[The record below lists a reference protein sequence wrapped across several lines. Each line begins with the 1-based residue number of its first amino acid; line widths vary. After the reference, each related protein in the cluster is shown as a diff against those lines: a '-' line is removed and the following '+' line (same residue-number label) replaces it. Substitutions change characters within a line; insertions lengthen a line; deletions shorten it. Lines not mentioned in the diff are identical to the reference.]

1 MDLLSESP
9 AQGRRRRRREGWCI
23 PPDADAA
30 FVWHMEDVIQTYLL
44 PYAPACPVVCF
55 DEACKQLF
63 GQVRPP
69 HPPRPGRPA
78 CVDYEYERKGVCH
91 QLVMCEPLRG
101 WRHVKVSER
110 RTRRDYAD
118 CVRELVEVHYPR
130 ARRIRLVQ
138 DNLNTHD
145 GASLYEAFAPEE
157 ARRMLD
163 KIEFHYTPKHGSWLN
178 MAETEI
184 NLMLRQ
190 CLDRRLDTPASI
202 AGEVAVWETQRNARR
217 AKIHWT
223 FTLASARRKL
233 RKAYPSIED

>member
-1 MDLLSESP
+1 
-9 AQGRRRRRREGWCI
+9 
-23 PPDADAA
+23 
-30 FVWHMEDVIQTYLL
+30 MEDVIQTYLL
-44 PYAPACPVVCF
+44 PYDPARPVVCF

-63 GQVRPP
+63 GHVRPP
-69 HPPRPGRPA
+69 HPARPGRRPA

-91 QLVMCEPLRG
+91 QLMMCEPLRG

-110 RTRRDYAD
+110 RTRRDYAE
-118 CVRELVEVHYPR
+118 CVRELVDVHYPR

-145 GASLYEAFAPEE
+145 GASLYEAFAPAE
-157 ARRMLD
+157 ARRVLD

-202 AGEVAVWETQRNARR
+202 AKEVAIWETQRNARR

-233 RKAYPSIED
+233 RKVYPSIQD